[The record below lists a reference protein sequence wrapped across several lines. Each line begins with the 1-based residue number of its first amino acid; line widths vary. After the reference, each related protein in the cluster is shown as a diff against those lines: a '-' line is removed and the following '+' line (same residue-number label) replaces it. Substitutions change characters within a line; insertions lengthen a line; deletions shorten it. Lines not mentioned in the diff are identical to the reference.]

1 MIPLNVEDKGGPKDV
16 DGFGEAEKDISNVI
30 CACWISWQAW
40 ESCKGL
46 CTKLGQ
52 YP

>member
-30 CACWISWQAW
+30 CAC
-40 ESCKGL
+40 
-46 CTKLGQ
+46 
-52 YP
+52 